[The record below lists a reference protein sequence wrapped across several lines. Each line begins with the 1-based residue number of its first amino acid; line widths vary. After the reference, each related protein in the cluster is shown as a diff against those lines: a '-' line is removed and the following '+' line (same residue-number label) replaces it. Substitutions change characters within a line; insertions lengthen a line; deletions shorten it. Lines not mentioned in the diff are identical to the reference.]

1 MTTVTNPFKE
11 DLARL
16 GQGAGP
22 VALSRWVALAR
33 RAIAGSGAEP
43 ADVEDLAQDLLAVL
57 LELPTRR
64 PETWARLLGADE
76 AQLKGWLAGRI
87 RWLWL
92 GRLPNAPERKALR
105 GMIRAAQ
112 KGGLPPAGAAPDTLH
127 KGDRLSKSLVGRAV
141 AWAIAT
147 RAAEADRLDELV
159 SVLWGRWGNELMPV
173 DPPAPVDGERLAR
186 RALDAFGLAKV
197 ALTLIAPS
205 DLRILGLYATGLD
218 YDEIA
223 RVVGCSKSTVSR
235 RIHGAIKSLRS
246 ERRVSRV
253 TRGLAFEY
261 VLADCRQRL
270 E

>member
-1 MTTVTNPFKE
+1 MTTQTTPFKE

-16 GQGAGP
+16 GRGAGP

-33 RAIAGSGAEP
+33 RAVASSGAEP
-43 ADVEDLAQDLLAVL
+43 ADVEDLVQDLLAIL

-64 PETWARLLGADE
+64 PETWAKLLGAEE
-76 AQLKGWLAGRI
+76 AKLKGWLAGRV

-92 GRLPNAPERKALR
+92 GRLPDAPERKALR

-112 KGGLPPAGAAPDTLH
+112 KGGLPQAGAAPDTLH
-127 KGDRLSKSLVGRAV
+127 KGDRLSKALVGRAV

-147 RAAEADRLDELV
+147 RAAQADRLDELV
-159 SVLWGRWGNELMPV
+159 SLLWARWGNELMPV
-173 DPPAPVDGERLAR
+173 EPPAPIDGERLAR
-186 RALDAFGLAKV
+186 RGLDAFGLAKV
-197 ALTLIAPS
+197 ALTRIAPS
-205 DLRILGLYATGLD
+205 DLEILGLYASGLD

-223 RVVGCSKSTVSR
+223 RAVGCAKSTVSR
-235 RIHGAIKSLRS
+235 RIYGAIKFLSGR
-246 ERRVSRV
+246 RRVSRA

-261 VLADCRQRL
+261 VLAACRKRL